1 MRSLNDVQAALGI
14 LRVLIAKGDVS
25 LEDKLSVI
33 DEKLEEIGYVVSD
46 LLLSRQT
53 VDHVVVKDDFET
65 AGIDLA
71 EVAEQ
76 FYTLL
81 KEQSFNNLYAFYDE
95 EGMHDISHPGM
106 RQACASALIRLSR
119 ENKREPRMLW
129 VSISGGNDE

>member
-71 EVAEQ
+71 DVAEQ

-81 KEQSFNNLYAFYDE
+81 KEQSFNNLYTFYDE

>member
-14 LRVLIAKGDVS
+14 LRVLIAKGGVS

-81 KEQSFNNLYAFYDE
+81 KEQSYNNLYAFYDE
-95 EGMHDISHPGM
+95 EGMHSISHPGM